1 MFALSES
8 CAALM
13 YAKWPAAC
21 AGAHLHLS
29 FRRASSSGSFV
40 SGTMPCVYLHKSDP
54 YGRSDA
60 PHGPDWLGTANAMVL
75 GQAALNL
82 ATHAASDRV
91 ALWPQWRSADEEA
104 DSLTGGGASARQQ
117 NGWGLFISAGQFGV
131 TPGCT
136 HASVPEPGAQQLHVA
151 EVTVCKQFQGTWD
164 GLLGRG
170 CVMLHVGIT

>member
-13 YAKWPAAC
+13 YAKRPAAC

-40 SGTMPCVYLHKSDP
+40 SGTIPCVYLHKSDP

-131 TPGCT
+131 AARMQAYLNQGRNSFMLQRSQ
-136 HASVPEPGAQQLHVA
+136 SVSSSREPGMVYW
-151 EVTVCKQFQGTWD
+151 G
-164 GLLGRG
+164 
-170 CVMLHVGIT
+170 VGA